1 MISDQPVMKTD
12 KRFLSV
18 IIVGIDDGKGLMDHI
33 FGGDNRLTGAPG
45 FYAVRRS
52 GEILRK
58 IVQLLERVG
67 HLNLLFHAISDDVSE
82 ILLQILPN
90 NEHDAVK
97 ARLDGI
103 VNRVIHDDLPAGSH
117 RLQLFDSLAESASD
131 SRCHN
136 GQCCFFHT
144 SLLHDYDRVPKNLL
158 PPCMMTRRRTA
169 PQSLPRIPVRHSR
182 AAFAHMPFS
191 GPPRQRCL
199 RTLPLRSPPALPTD
213 PPPSTRRSAHPD
225 PRS

>member
-1 MISDQPVMKTD
+1 MVLVVHAADAAGDSPVVAESVSENKAGHGDLLNARFSLMISDQPVMKTD

-18 IIVGIDDGKGLMDHI
+18 IIIGIDDGKGLMDHI

-58 IVQLLERVG
+58 IIQLLERVG

-82 ILLQILPN
+82 ILLQILPD

-131 SRCHN
+131 SCCHN

-144 SLLHDYDRVPKNLL
+144 SLLHNMAGRLSTL
-158 PPCMMTRRRTA
+158 CH
-169 PQSLPRIPVRHSR
+169 PV
-182 AAFAHMPFS
+182 
-191 GPPRQRCL
+191 
-199 RTLPLRSPPALPTD
+199 
-213 PPPSTRRSAHPD
+213 
-225 PRS
+225 